1 MPAAQRDG
9 AVPFGGK
16 SDVSTGR
23 ARRGILPKM
32 GPLSESQRKQVFRL
46 AEEPSA
52 QELAE
57 IQAVVEVDSEAYLRW
72 LESGEG
78 PDPCEVAFSR

>member
-1 MPAAQRDG
+1 
-9 AVPFGGK
+9 
-16 SDVSTGR
+16 
-23 ARRGILPKM
+23 M
-32 GPLSESQRKQVFRL
+32 GPLSEPQRKQVFRL

-57 IQAVVEVDSEAYLRW
+57 MQAVVQVDSEVYLRW
-72 LESGEG
+72 LETGEG

>member
-1 MPAAQRDG
+1 
-9 AVPFGGK
+9 
-16 SDVSTGR
+16 
-23 ARRGILPKM
+23 M

-57 IQAVVEVDSEAYLRW
+57 MQAVVQVDSKSYLRW